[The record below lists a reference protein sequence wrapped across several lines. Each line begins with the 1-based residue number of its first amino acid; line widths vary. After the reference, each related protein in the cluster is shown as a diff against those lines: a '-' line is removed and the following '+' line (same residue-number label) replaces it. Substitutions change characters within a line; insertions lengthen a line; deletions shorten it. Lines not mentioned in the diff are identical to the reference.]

1 MARALPPTL
10 FVVMASLAAGA
21 QAGDEL
27 TSPWSGGEEPPET
40 SSYSMPHSS
49 PAPPAGT
56 NGGTRIFAGTALLPN
71 TVFGLGLFGE
81 RANREPL
88 APVTAREINLPK
100 QRKAAVGFSLRF

>member
-1 MARALPPTL
+1 MARLFPPTL
-10 FVVMASLAAGA
+10 VLAMASLATGA
-21 QAGDEL
+21 QAGEPL
-27 TSPWSGGEEPPET
+27 RSPWSGSEKPAET
-40 SSYSMPHSS
+40 SGYSMPRAQ
-49 PAPPAGT
+49 PAPPAQR

-71 TVFGLGLFGE
+71 TMFGLGLFGE